1 MQGPW
6 WPRGVRAQRRGTVAV
21 SGASSRKEGLGAS
34 AGFFLGPCHSACRLR
49 SGRAALAGPPRAF
62 TALLTGRPLTPD
74 ALFILTREA
83 ALPSCPLHLTEAE
96 SWKDAVICWQALDWC
111 RRDLRSPR
119 VLCGPFVLP
128 ERSLAPRLGHSPS
141 LVTSACKRL
150 HTPVS
155 LLISPI
161 LCIELNRCCC
171 VGQITTVLMP

>member
-1 MQGPW
+1 M
-6 WPRGVRAQRRGTVAV
+6 AV

-96 SWKDAVICWQALDWC
+96 SWKDAVLCWQALDWC
-111 RRDLRSPR
+111 SRDSRPHVCSAGPLSSQRGRWLPDSVTRLRR
-119 VLCGPFVLP
+119 
-128 ERSLAPRLGHSPS
+128 
-141 LVTSACKRL
+141 
-150 HTPVS
+150 
-155 LLISPI
+155 
-161 LCIELNRCCC
+161 
-171 VGQITTVLMP
+171 